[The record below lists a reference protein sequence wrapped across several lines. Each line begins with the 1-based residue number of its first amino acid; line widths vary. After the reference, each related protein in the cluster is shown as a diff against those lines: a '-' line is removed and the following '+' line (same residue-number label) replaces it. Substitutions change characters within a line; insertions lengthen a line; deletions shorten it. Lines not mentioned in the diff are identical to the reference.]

1 MGYDPD
7 ASAQWTIDYVA
18 WLEERRAEQEREDEI
33 LAGRTSSVDEILA
46 RHRTFFEQ

>member
-18 WLEERRAEQEREDEI
+18 WLEARRAEQDAEDEA
-33 LAGRTSSVDEILA
+33 LRAGTHSLEQVLE
-46 RHRTFFEQ
+46 RHRTFFAQ